1 MNNKRKNTGGES
13 SDSKKQK
20 TELTKNEKM
29 VQILDYYIFEDEYGK
44 NIRPDRDL
52 EYYYGLW
59 YGKSSDGCYPT
70 YDGCYDISLEDMKE
84 FIKQNR
90 QVRIY
95 NILNPS
101 YYTIKV
107 SVIAVDDKVY
117 YPSLRL
123 EYSEKIYFPAPI
135 HGVMLKRWIEKTL
148 KALYDPNIFL
158 LAQKQEENK
167 NLFTIKGNLFEE
179 PHELFEMEPLSKY
192 ITLHQ
197 HSNIDYEVNELILQ
211 ARKFVWNQAKKI
223 ENKNLIKKE

>member
-1 MNNKRKNTGGES
+1 MNNKRKNTEGES

-20 TELTKNEKM
+20 TELTKKEKM
-29 VQILDYYIFEDEYGK
+29 VHILDYYIFEDKYGE

-52 EYYYGLW
+52 DYYYGLW
-59 YGKSSDGCYPT
+59 YGKSDDGCYPT
-70 YDGCYDISLEDMKE
+70 SDGCYDISLEDMKE

-148 KALYDPNIFL
+148 QALYDPNIFL

-167 NLFTIKGNLFEE
+167 NLFTIKGNLFE
-179 PHELFEMEPLSKY
+179 MEPLSKY
-192 ITLHQ
+192 IILHR
-197 HSNIDYEVNELILQ
+197 HSNIDYQVNELILQ
-211 ARKFVWNQAKKI
+211 TRKFVWNQAKKI

>member
-1 MNNKRKNTGGES
+1 MNNKRKELPDGGES

-20 TELTKNEKM
+20 TELTKKEKM
-29 VQILDYYIFEDEYGK
+29 VHILDYYIFEDEYGL
-44 NIRPDRDL
+44 RPDRDL
-52 EYYYGLW
+52 DYYYGLW
-59 YGKSSDGCYPT
+59 ED
-70 YDGCYDISLEDMKE
+70 DDECYDISLEDMKE

-123 EYSEKIYFPAPI
+123 EYSEKIYFGAPI
-135 HGVMLKRWIEKTL
+135 HGVMLKKWIDKTL

-179 PHELFEMEPLSKY
+179 ATLEMEPLSRY
-192 ITLHQ
+192 IIPHR
-197 HSNIDYEVNELILQ
+197 HRDIDYEVNELILQ

>member
-1 MNNKRKNTGGES
+1 MNNKRKELPDGGES

-20 TELTKNEKM
+20 TELTKKEKM
-29 VQILDYYIFEDEYGK
+29 VHILDYYIFEDKYGL
-44 NIRPDRDL
+44 RPDRDL
-52 EYYYGLW
+52 DYYYGLW
-59 YGKSSDGCYPT
+59 ED
-70 YDGCYDISLEDMKE
+70 DDECYDISLEDMKE

-148 KALYDPNIFL
+148 QALYDPNIFL

-167 NLFTIKGNLFEE
+167 NLFTIKGNLFEK

-192 ITLHQ
+192 IIIPHR
-197 HSNIDYEVNELILQ
+197 HRDIDYEVNELILQ

-223 ENKNLIKKE
+223 ENKNLDKKE